1 MGLMASHNC
10 SLWVLCGRFFYKG
23 RGDLMSGNDRS
34 KMNPV
39 FRLRINDANVVIRF
53 SETESSGV
61 KDRVREI
68 LTEAYEERFEMN
80 LPVGA
85 ASV

>member
-1 MGLMASHNC
+1 
-10 SLWVLCGRFFYKG
+10 
-23 RGDLMSGNDRS
+23 MSGNDRN

-53 SETESSGV
+53 SETESFGV